1 MVASRWETARRI
13 LFVYVLVGFVFLVL
27 YHFILR
33 PTDPDNPL
41 VHVLF
46 YFFLPAILVLT
57 AGLLEIVLDGLG
69 WILNRFRETDEETRD
84 EYADQ
89 TTYGE

>member
-13 LFVYVLVGFVFLVL
+13 LIVYVLVGFVFLVL

-41 VHVLF
+41 VHALF

-57 AGLLEIVLDGLG
+57 AGLLEIVLDGLR
-69 WILNRFRETDEETRD
+69 WILDRFREKDEETQD

-89 TTYGE
+89 TT